1 MSTSAGQQ
9 HVRHADRFF
18 IGGEWVKPSSSSH
31 IDVRD
36 SATEE
41 VFLSVAE
48 AQVEDVD
55 RAVAAARK
63 AFDRGPWPR
72 MTHKERAGWLNKIAD
87 AWMKRADTLAQTWTH
102 ESGVLHSIAKRAVHG
117 PANTFRFHAGL
128 ADTFE

>member
-1 MSTSAGQQ
+1 MSTGATQQ
-9 HVRHADRFF
+9 HIHHPDRFF
-18 IGGEWVKPSSSSH
+18 IGGEWVAPSSSAR

-55 RAVAAARK
+55 RAVAAART

-72 MTHKERAGWLNKIAD
+72 MTHKERAVWLNKIAD
-87 AWMKRADTLAQTWTH
+87 AWTKRTDAFADTWTR
-102 ESGVLHSIAKRAVHG
+102 ESGVLHSIAKRDVHG
-117 PANTFRFHAGL
+117 PASTFRFHAGL
-128 ADTFE
+128 

>member
-1 MSTSAGQQ
+1 MTAAAPQQ

-18 IGGEWVKPSSSSH
+18 IGGKWVEPSSRAR

-55 RAVAAARK
+55 RAVAAARR

-72 MTHKERAGWLNKIAD
+72 LTHAERAARRPSRD
-87 AWMKRADTLAQTWTH
+87 RA
-102 ESGVLHSIAKRAVHG
+102 
-117 PANTFRFHAGL
+117 
-128 ADTFE
+128 